1 MPRGAALAAGTAAA
15 AAGPARAPG
24 SGPGGAGPGGLT
36 LAEQTGALGR
46 MRRVKAIVARDN
58 ILKIAEVGCR
68 FASATAAR
76 PSPRAEPCG
85 HICAGHCSAFGK
97 ARDHEQRKNDADEG
111 RVSLR

>member
-1 MPRGAALAAGTAAA
+1 MPRGAALAAGAAAA

-76 PSPRAEPCG
+76 SSPRADSR
-85 HICAGHCSAFGK
+85 AGMFALAIVPRSAKRGIMSSERTTPTK
-97 ARDHEQRKNDADEG
+97 DE
-111 RVSLR
+111 